1 MTLLLCDDCLHGLA
15 DVADQSV
22 QLVLAD
28 PPYNT
33 TTCKWDKALPLD
45 ELWAHLRR
53 IIKPDGAIVMFC
65 QQPFTSDLVHSNK
78 EWFKYMWY
86 WRKSRPSG
94 HTNAKLK
101 PLKDIEEIA
110 VFSSAST
117 ANGAKVNMKYR
128 PQGLVRVDQEWSRP
142 QRYGDGKGVNPTR
155 PSHKLDRVIE
165 YAGYP
170 RQVLDYPNINKGLL
184 HPTQKPVELC
194 EYLVR
199 TYTDEGDLVLDPCAG
214 SGTTCVAAINTGRK
228 FIAFEK
234 DKDFYEAARKRIES
248 CYNTGADNNAN

>member
-1 MTLLLCDDCLHGLA
+1 
-15 DVADQSV
+15 
-22 QLVLAD
+22 
-28 PPYNT
+28 
-33 TTCKWDKALPLD
+33 
-45 ELWAHLRR
+45 
-53 IIKPDGAIVMFC
+53 
-65 QQPFTSDLVHSNK
+65 
-78 EWFKYMWY
+78 
-86 WRKSRPSG
+86 
-94 HTNAKLK
+94 
-101 PLKDIEEIA
+101 
-110 VFSSAST
+110 
-117 ANGAKVNMKYR
+117 MKYR

-155 PSHKLDRVIE
+155 PSHKLNRVIE

-234 DKDFYEAARKRIES
+234 DKDFYEAARNRIES